1 MAGGVFQSQNKIR
14 PGAYIKFQ
22 GVPSTDNIVG
32 SRGVVTM
39 AAPIGWGPED
49 ELITI
54 TVNDLYNSNLEKLIG
69 CNIYNTKAKLIKA
82 ALENAHTLLLYR
94 GDKGGTKAKATL
106 NVGTEETAVNLTVT
120 AKYAGSIGNT
130 ISVGVKQA
138 FSGGYAVTTYL
149 GSTQKD
155 SQIVS
160 NLNELVAND
169 FVEFSGEGVPTSEVV
184 NTLLTTGADG
194 TFTTQNYTE
203 YLALLKFREFDTLAA
218 YKFGEAELFNGST
231 IKDFIQEMRETR
243 GIKCQAVINNY
254 VAANYEGVISTYN
267 QGVKYSDGT
276 ELTGEEMVVW
286 VAGATAGADITES
299 NTYKVVANAVEVT
312 GTVIEDDIENL
323 ILTGYLIISKR
334 RDGAIV
340 VEKDINTLVNLRDD
354 VTKAFKENKVI
365 RLLDAVANHIA
376 LDFEQNYIG
385 KVTSDSSGLSLF
397 KASIITYLTELQTSG
412 AIINF
417 NSSTDVKVEAGEQ
430 EDSFYSEIYIQPTYS
445 VDKLYMVVNVR

>member
-22 GVPSTDNIVG
+22 GVPAQDNIVG
-32 SRGVVTM
+32 SRGVMTM

-69 CNIYNTKAKLIKA
+69 CNIYNAKAKLIKA

-94 GDKGGTKAKATL
+94 GDKGGTKATATL
-106 NVGTEETAVNLTVT
+106 SVGESINLTVT

-138 FSGGYAVTTYL
+138 YSGGYQVNTYL

-155 SQIVS
+155 SQIVANIS
-160 NLNELVAND
+160 ELVSND
-169 FVEFSGEGVPTSEVV
+169 FVDFSGTGAISKEVV

-203 YLALLKFREFDTLAA
+203 YLALLKTKEFDTLAA
-218 YKFGEAELFNGST
+218 YKFDDSEELFNGSD

-254 VAANYEGVISTYN
+254 AAANYEGVISTYN

-276 ELTGEEMVVW
+276 ELSGEEMVVW

-299 NTYKVVANAVEVT
+299 NTYKVVANATEVT
-312 GTVIEDDIENL
+312 GTVVEDDIENL
-323 ILTGYLIISKR
+323 IQTGYLIISQR

-340 VEKDINTLVNLRDD
+340 IEKDINTLVNLRDD

-385 KVTSDSSGLSLF
+385 KVTSDSAGLSLF

-417 NSSTDVKVEAGEQ
+417 NSASDVLVEAGEQ

>member
-22 GVPSTDNIVG
+22 GVPSNDNIVG

-39 AAPIGWGPED
+39 ASPIGWGPEG

-69 CNIYNTKAKLIKA
+69 VNIYNEKAKLVKA

-94 GDKGGTKAKATL
+94 GDKGGKKAEATL
-106 NVGTEETAVNLTVT
+106 TAGTDVSLEVT
-120 AKYAGSIGNT
+120 AKYAGTVGNT
-130 ISVGVKQA
+130 ISVSIKQA
-138 FSGGYAVTTYL
+138 FSGGFMVSTFL

-155 SQIVS
+155 SQVVT
-160 NLNELVAND
+160 NLNELTNND
-169 FVEFSGEGVPTSEVV
+169 FVTFSGEGQITEEVV
-184 NTLLTTGADG
+184 NTLLTGGTDG

-203 YLALLKFREFDTLAA
+203 YLATLKTREFDTLAA
-218 YKFGEAELFNGST
+218 YKFTEAELFNGGS
-231 IKDFIQEMRETR
+231 IKDFIQEMRESR

-254 VAANYEGVISTYN
+254 AAANYEGIISTYN
-267 QGVKYSDGT
+267 QGVTYADGT
-276 ELTGEEMVVW
+276 SLSGEELVVW
-286 VAGATAGADITES
+286 VAGATAGADVTES
-299 NTYKVVANAVEVT
+299 NTYKVIENAKEVT
-312 GTVIEDDIENL
+312 GTVVEDDIEEL
-323 ILTGYLIISKR
+323 ITSGYLVISKR

-340 VEKDINTLVNLRDD
+340 IEKDINTLVNLRDD

-385 KVTSDSSGLSLF
+385 KVTADNTGLSLF
-397 KASIITYLTELQTSG
+397 KASIITYLTELQASG

-417 NSSTDVKVEAGEQ
+417 NSSTDVNVEQGEQ
-430 EDSFYSEIYIQPTYS
+430 AESFYSEIYIQPTYS
-445 VDKLYMVVNVR
+445 VDKLYMVVNVK

>member
-1 MAGGVFQSQNKIR
+1 MAGGVFQSQNKVR

-39 AAPIGWGPED
+39 AAPIGWGPENK
-49 ELITI
+49 LIKI

-69 CNIYNTKAKLIKA
+69 VNIYNAKAKLVKA

-94 GDKGGTKAKATL
+94 GDIGGNKAEGTL
-106 NVGTEETAVNLTVT
+106 TVGTDISLKVT
-120 AKYAGSIGNT
+120 AKYAGSLGNT
-130 ISVGVKQA
+130 ISVSVKQA
-138 FSGGYAVTTYL
+138 FSGGYMVNTYL

-160 NLNELVAND
+160 NINELVSND
-169 FVEFSGEGVPTSEVV
+169 YVDFEGEGVPTEEVV
-184 NTLLTTGADG
+184 NTLLTGGTDG

-203 YLALLKFREFDTLAA
+203 YLAMLKFQEFDTLAA
-218 YKFGEAELFNGST
+218 YKFTDSELFNGGD

-243 GIKCQAVINNY
+243 GVKCQAVINNY
-254 VAANYEGVISTYN
+254 AAANYEGIISTYN

-276 ELTGEEMVVW
+276 ELSGEEMVVW

-299 NTYKVVANAVEVT
+299 NTYKVVTNAVEIT
-312 GTVIEDDIENL
+312 GTVVEDDIEGL
-323 ILTGYLIISKR
+323 ILTGYLVISKR

-340 VEKDINTLVNLRDD
+340 IEKDINTLVNLRDD

-385 KVTSDSSGLSLF
+385 KVTSDSAGLSLF

-417 NSSTDVKVEAGEQ
+417 NSTTDVNVELGDQ

-445 VDKLYMVVNVR
+445 VDKLYMVVNVK

>member
-22 GVPSTDNIVG
+22 GVPAQDNIVG

-69 CNIYNTKAKLIKA
+69 CNVYNAKAKLVKA

-94 GDKGGTKAKATL
+94 GDKGGTKATATL
-106 NVGTEETAVNLTVT
+106 SVGESVNLTVT
-120 AKYAGSIGNT
+120 AKYAGAIGNT

-138 FSGGYAVTTYL
+138 YSGGYQVNTYL

-160 NLNELVAND
+160 NISELVSND
-169 FVEFSGEGVPTSEVV
+169 FVDFSGTGAIAKEVV

-203 YLALLKFREFDTLAA
+203 YLALLKTKEFDTLAA
-218 YKFGEAELFNGST
+218 YMFDDDAELFNGSD

-254 VAANYEGVISTYN
+254 AAANYEGIISTYN

-276 ELTGEEMVVW
+276 ELSGEEMVVW

-312 GTVIEDDIENL
+312 GTVIEDDIEDL
-323 ILTGYLIISKR
+323 IQTGYLIISQR

-340 VEKDINTLVNLRDD
+340 IEKDINTLVNLRDD

-385 KVTSDSSGLSLF
+385 KVTSDSAGLSLF

-417 NSSTDVKVEAGEQ
+417 NSSTDVLVEAGEQ

>member
-1 MAGGVFQSQNKIR
+1 MAGGVFQSQNKVR

-39 AAPIGWGPED
+39 AAPIGWGPENK
-49 ELITI
+49 LIKI

-69 CNIYNTKAKLIKA
+69 VNIYNAKAKLVKA

-94 GDKGGTKAKATL
+94 GDIGGNKAEGTL
-106 NVGTEETAVNLTVT
+106 TVGTDISLKVT
-120 AKYAGSIGNT
+120 AKYAGSLGNT
-130 ISVGVKQA
+130 ISVSVKQA
-138 FSGGYAVTTYL
+138 FSGGYMVNTYL

-160 NLNELVAND
+160 NINELVSND
-169 FVEFSGEGVPTSEVV
+169 YVDFEGGGVPTEEVV
-184 NTLLTTGADG
+184 NTLLTGGTDG

-203 YLALLKFREFDTLAA
+203 YLAMLKFQEFDTLAA
-218 YKFGEAELFNGST
+218 YKFTSTELFNGGD

-243 GIKCQAVINNY
+243 GVKCQAVINNY
-254 VAANYEGVISTYN
+254 AAANYEGIISTYN

-276 ELTGEEMVVW
+276 ELSGEEMVVW

-299 NTYKVVANAVEVT
+299 NTYKVVTNAVEIT
-312 GTVIEDDIENL
+312 GTVVEDDIEGL
-323 ILTGYLIISKR
+323 ILTGYLVISKR

-340 VEKDINTLVNLRDD
+340 IEKDINTLVNLRDD

-385 KVTSDSSGLSLF
+385 KVTSDSAGLSLF

-417 NSSTDVKVEAGEQ
+417 NSTTDVNVELGDQ

-445 VDKLYMVVNVR
+445 VDKLYMVVNVK

>member
-1 MAGGVFQSQNKIR
+1 MAGGVFQSQNKVR

-39 AAPIGWGPED
+39 AAPIGWGPEN
-49 ELITI
+49 ELIKI

-69 CNIYNTKAKLIKA
+69 VNIYNAKAKLIKA

-94 GDKGGTKAKATL
+94 GDIGGNKAEGTL
-106 NVGTEETAVNLTVT
+106 TVGTDISLKVT
-120 AKYAGSIGNT
+120 AKYAGSLGNT
-130 ISVGVKQA
+130 ISVSVKQA
-138 FSGGYAVTTYL
+138 FSGGYMVNTYL

-160 NLNELVAND
+160 NINELVSND
-169 FVEFSGEGVPTSEVV
+169 YVDFEGAGVPTEEVV
-184 NTLLTTGADG
+184 NTLLTGGTDG

-203 YLALLKFREFDTLAA
+203 YLAMLKFQEFDTLAA
-218 YKFGEAELFNGST
+218 YKFTSSELFNGGD

-243 GIKCQAVINNY
+243 GVKCQAVINNY
-254 VAANYEGVISTYN
+254 AAANYEGIISTYN
-267 QGVKYSDGT
+267 QGVRYSDGT
-276 ELTGEEMVVW
+276 ELSGEEMVVW

-299 NTYKVVANAVEVT
+299 NTYKVVTNAVEIT
-312 GTVIEDDIENL
+312 GTVVEDDIEGL
-323 ILTGYLIISKR
+323 ILTGYLVISKR

-340 VEKDINTLVNLRDD
+340 IEKDINTLVNLRDD

-385 KVTSDSSGLSLF
+385 KVTSDSAGLSLF

-417 NSSTDVKVEAGEQ
+417 NSTTDVNVELGDQ

-445 VDKLYMVVNVR
+445 VDKLYMVVNVK